1 MRMRLLCTTL
11 LIIIGTAS
19 FALGRTSQPVDRPL
33 PSDLGQ
39 FVKADVTKVLVRYE
53 WQWDKGAPGGGI
65 WLAEQGIVTGV
76 GPNWIVLKTDNTN
89 KILLIPFSAF
99 RHLEFLN

>member
-1 MRMRLLCTTL
+1 
-11 LIIIGTAS
+11 
-19 FALGRTSQPVDRPL
+19 
-33 PSDLGQ
+33 
-39 FVKADVTKVLVRYE
+39 
-53 WQWDKGAPGGGI
+53 
-65 WLAEQGIVTGV
+65 V

>member
-39 FVKADVTKVLVRYE
+39 FVKADRSVRVAM
-53 WQWDKGAPGGGI
+53 G
-65 WLAEQGIVTGV
+65 
-76 GPNWIVLKTDNTN
+76 
-89 KILLIPFSAF
+89 
-99 RHLEFLN
+99 